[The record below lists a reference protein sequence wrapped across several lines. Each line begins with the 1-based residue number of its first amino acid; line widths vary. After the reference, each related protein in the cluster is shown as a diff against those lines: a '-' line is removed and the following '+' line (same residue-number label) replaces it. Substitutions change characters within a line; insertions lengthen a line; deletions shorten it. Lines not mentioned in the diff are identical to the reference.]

1 MADDRL
7 LVFARFPEAGRVKT
21 RLSPPLPP
29 DEAAAVYEACLR
41 DVLALAA
48 RERGRLAVWVDGGP
62 TARDYFAQAFPV
74 VPAEPQSPGD
84 LGERIEDAF
93 RRNFEEGAERV
104 VIVGSDAPTLP
115 ESCLHD
121 AFDFLEDAPVVLGPA
136 LDGGYYLVALRR
148 DAWPAAAPMFR
159 DIPWSTAEVLR
170 ATGERA
176 AAAGLELRLLP
187 AWYDIDR
194 PEDLAR
200 ARAHAVPGSH
210 LARWLDG
217 PEGER
222 YIPRA

>member
-7 LVFARFPEAGRVKT
+7 LVFARSPEAGRVKT

-62 TARDYFAQAFPV
+62 AAHAYFARAFPV
-74 VPAEPQSPGD
+74 VPAEPQSADD
-84 LGERIEDAF
+84 LGARIEDAF
-93 RRNFEEGAERV
+93 RRNFDEGAERV
-104 VIVGSDAPTLP
+104 VIVGADAPTLP

-121 AFDFLEDAPVVLGPA
+121 AFDFLAEVPVVLGPA
-136 LDGGYYLVALRR
+136 LDGGYYLVGLRR
-148 DAWPAAAPMFR
+148 SAWPAAGALFR

-170 ATGERA
+170 RTGERA
-176 AAAGLELRLLP
+176 DAAGLELRLLP

-200 ARAHAVPGSH
+200 ARAHAAPGSH

>member
-7 LVFARFPEAGRVKT
+7 LVFARPPEAGRVKT

-29 DEAAAVYEACLR
+29 DEAAVVYEACLR

-48 RERGRLAVWVDGGP
+48 RERGRLAVWIDGGLA
-62 TARDYFAQAFPV
+62 ARDYFAQAFPV
-74 VPAEPQSPGD
+74 VPAEPQSAGD

-93 RRNFEEGAERV
+93 RRNFDEGAERV

-121 AFDFLEDAPVVLGPA
+121 AFDFLTEVPVVFGPA
-136 LDGGYYLVALRR
+136 LDGGYYLVGLRR
-148 DAWPAAAPMFR
+148 DAWPAAGALFR
-159 DIPWSTAEVLR
+159 DVPWSTPEVLR
-170 ATGERA
+170 ISGERA
-176 AAAGLELRLLP
+176 AAAGLALRLLP

-200 ARAHAVPGSH
+200 ARAHAAPGSH

>member
-1 MADDRL
+1 
-7 LVFARFPEAGRVKT
+7 VKT

-29 DEAAAVYEACLR
+29 DEAAVVYEACLR

-48 RERGRLAVWVDGGP
+48 RERGRLELWLAGGNA
-62 TARDYFAQAFPV
+62 ARAYFAQAYPLV
-74 VPAEPQSPGD
+74 ASALQCPGD
-84 LGERIEDAF
+84 LGARLEDAF
-93 RRNFEEGAERV
+93 RRSFDDGAERV
-104 VIVGSDAPTLP
+104 LVLGSDAPTLP
-115 ESCLHD
+115 ESNLHD
-121 AFDFLEDAPVVLGPA
+121 AFDFLEEAPVVLGPA

-148 DAWPAAAPMFR
+148 DAWPAAASLFR
-159 DIPWSTAEVLR
+159 DIPWSTSGVLR
-170 ATGERA
+170 ATGEHA

-194 PEDLAR
+194 AEDLAR
-200 ARAHAVPGSH
+200 ARADAPPGSH